1 MLLDSAA
8 EREYIITIFFV
19 WRNTMTKFVFAAYYF
34 YFTDMAR

>member
-1 MLLDSAA
+1 MLLDT
-8 EREYIITIFFV
+8 ERERAYIISVIFV

>member
-1 MLLDSAA
+1 MLLDSPA
-8 EREYIITIFFV
+8 ERAYIITIILL